1 MHITTIGVDL
11 AKRVFAVH
19 GVDHHGK
26 AVLRKTLRREQMVPF
41 FTHLQP
47 CIVAMEACGSAHYW
61 ARKLSSLGH
70 TTKLIAPQF
79 VKPYVKGNKHD
90 AADAAAICE
99 AASRPSMRFVGVKAP
114 QAQATL
120 ALHRVRDGFIKA
132 RTAQANQ
139 LRGLLAEFGLV
150 MPQGMATLMKEV
162 KGMIADEGNELPAL
176 MRDLA
181 QRLLSH
187 LLELDRQVQEIDNQ
201 VRQLSRQ
208 SDVCRRLEQ
217 VPGIGPITATA
228 LEAAV
233 GDHISTFK
241 NGRQLAAFL
250 GLVPK
255 QHSSGGKERLQGI
268 SKRGDGYVRRLLV
281 HGARSVLHH
290 TVSKPEHGGSWLA
303 QLATRRNTNVACV
316 AQANK
321 TARIVWAM
329 LTHERD
335 FRSDFSAVA
344 GKVVKPA

>member
-1 MHITTIGVDL
+1 MHITTVGVDL
-11 AKRVFAVH
+11 AKQVFAVH
-19 GVDHHGK
+19 GVDEHGK
-26 AVLRKTLRREQMVPF
+26 VMIKKTLRREQMVGF
-41 FTHLQP
+41 FTVLKP
-47 CIVAMEACGSAHYW
+47 CVVAMEACGSSHYW
-61 ARKLSSLGH
+61 ARRLAQMGH

-99 AASRPSMRFVGVKAP
+99 AASRPSMRFVSVKSP
-114 QAQATL
+114 ESQAVL
-120 ALHRVRDGFIKA
+120 ALHRVREGFIKA
-132 RTAQANQ
+132 RTAHANQ

-150 MPQGMATLMKEV
+150 VPLGMVRLFKDV
-162 KGMIADEGNELPAL
+162 KHMIADEGNDLPLL

-201 VRQLSRQ
+201 VRTLSRQ
-208 SDVCRRLEQ
+208 SSLCQRLEQ

-228 LEAAV
+228 LVATV
-233 GDHISTFK
+233 GEQIREFK

-268 SKRGDGYVRRLLV
+268 SKRGDGYLRRLLV
-281 HGARSVLHH
+281 HGARAVLHH
-290 TVSKPEHGGSWLA
+290 TMSKVERAGSWLA
-303 QLATRRNTNVACV
+303 QLAARRNHNIACV

-329 LTHERD
+329 MFHERE
-335 FRSDFSAVA
+335 FRSDFSADREIGTV
-344 GKVVKPA
+344 